1 MTKKG
6 FTTAEWKHINALLD
20 KDPDKFG
27 LPKRIYGTVV
37 LGSFNIRKLGSS
49 RNRSKET
56 WEFLARICRQF
67 DLIAIQEIMDDLSG
81 LNRIM
86 DLLGPEFGMVVSDKS
101 GVFPGASGLGERLG
115 FIFRWSVV
123 ERGEVISDITY
134 DRSKVI
140 QIMAENYE
148 AIHKAMK
155 PYSEKYLDWKAG
167 NRGKPRNIKLPAFL
181 SFIRQP
187 YCVSFKLKGFPGTQ
201 PYEFMAVN
209 AHLFFGDYMSDR
221 RQEFHALMQWI
232 IERVKDNDKAYYPNF
247 ILLGD
252 LNLDYNNPARDR
264 KTVEKSMKSYDK
276 DGNEETDP
284 DKQINVNFP
293 FLDVHPDQSKV
304 FKTNA
309 RLNET
314 FDHIGLFFKNSTNN
328 LPTYKQN
335 RTMGQGDGKIDYGV
349 FNFVELFRKAL
360 GVTPTVDQMT
370 KAQKDEFFPKFEHK
384 VSDHM
389 PLWLRLPL
397 PEITTI

>member
-1 MTKKG
+1 MAKK
-6 FTTAEWKHINALLD
+6 FTDQEWKIINEVLN
-20 KDPDKFG
+20 KDPNKFG
-27 LPKRIYGTVV
+27 FPKRIYGTVLV
-37 LGSFNIRKLGSS
+37 GSFNIRKLGSS
-49 RNRSKET
+49 RNRSPET
-56 WEFLARICRQF
+56 WKFLAKICRQY

-86 DLLGPEFGMVVSDKS
+86 ELLGNDYGMIVSDKS

-140 QIMAENYE
+140 ELLAEHFE
-148 AIHKAMK
+148 AIEKVMK

-167 NRGKPRNIKLPAFL
+167 NRRKPRNVKLPAFL

-187 YCVSFKLKGFPGTQ
+187 YCVSFRFKGFPGTK
-201 PYEFMAVN
+201 PYEFMVVN

-247 ILLGD
+247 MLLGD
-252 LNLDYNNPARDR
+252 LNLDFNNPANDR
-264 KTVEKSMKSYDK
+264 VNVENSMKSYDK

-284 DKQINVNFP
+284 DRQINVNFP
-293 FLDVHPDQSKV
+293 FLDPHPTRSKV
-304 FKTNA
+304 FRTNA
-309 RLNET
+309 RLSET
-314 FDHIGLFFKNSTNN
+314 FDQIGLFFRNGVN
-328 LPTYKQN
+328 LPTYQDNAAMGSTN
-335 RTMGQGDGKIDYGV
+335 RSPDYGV
-349 FNFVELFRKAL
+349 FNFVDLFHKAL
-360 GVTPTVDQMT
+360 GETVPVEQMST
-370 KAQKDEFFPKFEHK
+370 SQKKKFFGRFEHN

-397 PEITTI
+397 PEG